1 VRPSSSTVLGGRYA
15 LTDRIAIGGMGEV
28 WKAKDRVLGR
38 IVAVKILKEEYNGD
52 PNFLQRFRAEARH
65 TALLNHPGVAN
76 VFDYGEEEGS
86 AFLVME
92 LVPGEPLSNIIERR
106 KTLDPD
112 TVLNY
117 IGQTARA
124 LAAAHAQGLVHR
136 DVKPGNLIITPDNR
150 VKVTD
155 FGIARLADQV
165 PLTAT
170 GQVMG
175 TAQYL
180 APEQATGQT
189 ATGSSDIY
197 SLGIIGYECLA
208 GRRPFTGESQIAIAL
223 AQVNDP
229 PPSLP
234 EEVPEPVGALVM
246 SMLAKDPKDRP
257 ATAGALATA
266 VDAIRRGDVDAA
278 VAAVPGMRPFL
289 DLPDDDATEAIAPVR
304 DEPTQLLTRGAVA
317 GAVGAAAAEPA
328 HPVTAELGVV
338 GAREDDDARPLP
350 APPEEDTGRRSPWA
364 WLLPLMLVLA
374 LAAGLVWFFFLRD
387 AEPVSREPSPT
398 GTVSTSAVPGT
409 PSPSPTPTQAEAT
422 AETVEV
428 LAARYEGRP
437 VDDVVQELSDLGF
450 AVQREGRTS
459 DEPVDTVLSLN
470 PVGQVARGATVTVV
484 HSTGPDTVTLP
495 SGMVGRQAQPL
506 IDEITALGVN
516 ITLYEEPTEDAEP
529 GTVLRTEPI
538 GGSTVRPGD
547 TIQMWVAAERT
558 AEPTPTPAPTEEPT
572 SAPATTAP
580 TPTAERTTPA
590 AEPTPTAQE
599 G

>member
-1 VRPSSSTVLGGRYA
+1 
-15 LTDRIAIGGMGEV
+15 
-28 WKAKDRVLGR
+28 
-38 IVAVKILKEEYNGD
+38 
-52 PNFLQRFRAEARH
+52 
-65 TALLNHPGVAN
+65 
-76 VFDYGEEEGS
+76 
-86 AFLVME
+86 
-92 LVPGEPLSNIIERR
+92 
-106 KTLDPD
+106 
-112 TVLNY
+112 
-117 IGQTARA
+117 
-124 LAAAHAQGLVHR
+124 
-136 DVKPGNLIITPDNR
+136 
-150 VKVTD
+150 
-155 FGIARLADQV
+155 
-165 PLTAT
+165 
-170 GQVMG
+170 
-175 TAQYL
+175 
-180 APEQATGQT
+180 
-189 ATGSSDIY
+189 
-197 SLGIIGYECLA
+197 
-208 GRRPFTGESQIAIAL
+208 
-223 AQVNDP
+223 
-229 PPSLP
+229 
-234 EEVPEPVGALVM
+234 
-246 SMLAKDPKDRP
+246 
-257 ATAGALATA
+257 
-266 VDAIRRGDVDAA
+266 
-278 VAAVPGMRPFL
+278 
-289 DLPDDDATEAIAPVR
+289 
-304 DEPTQLLTRGAVA
+304 
-317 GAVGAAAAEPA
+317 VGAAAAEPA

-572 SAPATTAP
+572 SAPATTTP

-590 AEPTPTAQE
+590 AEPTPTAQ
-599 G
+599 GG